1 MRSGGEFRGIRG
13 IRGTRVVLRAGLVA
27 VLCCAPARADDY
39 SRSWLHGPEQIGALM
54 ADHRGVQAPDSL
66 SSGAWVE
73 AGASRLFGLPE
84 LPVATLGAGWRGRD
98 GRLVRVDW
106 QQTGTGIF
114 RENRYGLTAAGNL
127 GVRLGLTGGIRRLEL
142 AGERPRPEWSLA
154 LLVGSG
160 WSGPGSWSGSWEFRP
175 EIAAAEGSAGRSG
188 RTRNLGTVRVR
199 TKDVG
204 LALGLDLSPDGIPE
218 CILEA
223 LFPLAG
229 RAGILIRGT
238 PARNLGGFGL
248 VLPRG
253 RLLVMTSHLIHSDLG
268 TTHRI
273 ALVAGRW
280 KGGAW

>member
-1 MRSGGEFRGIRG
+1 MRFAWASRVI
-13 IRGTRVVLRAGLVA
+13 RVVLPAGLGA
-27 VLCCAPARADDY
+27 VLGWATAWGDDF
-39 SRSWLHGPEQIGALM
+39 SRSWLHGPEQIGVLV
-54 ADHRGVQAPDSL
+54 ADPRGGQVADPS

-73 AGASRLFGLPE
+73 AGAARLFGLPE
-84 LPVATLGAGWRGRD
+84 LPVASLGTGWRGRD
-98 GRLVRVDW
+98 GWLVRGDW

-127 GVRLGLTGGIRRLEL
+127 GVRLGLAGGVRRLDL
-142 AGERPRPEWSLA
+142 AGDRPRPEWSLA
-154 LLVGSG
+154 LLVGGG
-160 WSGPGSWSGSWEFRP
+160 WSGPGPWSGTWEFRP
-175 EIAAAEGSAGRSG
+175 EIAAGDGNGGLSG

-199 TKDVG
+199 TLDAG
-204 LALGLDLSPDGIPE
+204 LALGLDLSPEGVPE
-218 CILEA
+218 CTLEA
-223 LFPLAG
+223 LFPLVG

-238 PARNLGGFGL
+238 PSRNLGGFGL

-253 RLLVMTSHLIHSDLG
+253 RLLVMTSHLVHTDLG